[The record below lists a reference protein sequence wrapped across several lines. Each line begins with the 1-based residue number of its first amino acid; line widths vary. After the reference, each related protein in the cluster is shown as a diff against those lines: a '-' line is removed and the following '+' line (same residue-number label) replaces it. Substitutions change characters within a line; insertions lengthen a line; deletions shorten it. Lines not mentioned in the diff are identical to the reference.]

1 MCLQPKHASSGG
13 CINAGLVPPDGFIP
27 AAMHLT
33 VMTPAQRN
41 RKLVADLPAK
51 RRRLGKA
58 QIVSIGGP
66 TTADQTRLLSDRFDV
81 LSVANPPR
89 RRQGKNS
96 LVNGHRPISTAAP
109 PCPQFGFRRIGTL
122 CRKGREP

>member
-13 CINAGLVPPDGFIP
+13 CINAALVPPDGFIP

-33 VMTPAQRN
+33 VMSPAQRN

-58 QIVSIGGP
+58 QMVSIGGP
-66 TTADQTRLLSDRFDV
+66 TTTDQTWLLGDGLNV
-81 LSVANPPR
+81 LPIANATR
-89 RRQGKNS
+89 RW
-96 LVNGHRPISTAAP
+96 
-109 PCPQFGFRRIGTL
+109 
-122 CRKGREP
+122 

>member
-13 CINAGLVPPDGFIP
+13 RINAGFVPPDGFIP

-33 VMTPAQRN
+33 VMSPAQRN

-58 QIVSIGGP
+58 QMVSIGGP
-66 TTADQTRLLSDRFDV
+66 TTTDQTRLLSDGFNV
-81 LSVANPPR
+81 LPIANATR
-89 RRQGKNS
+89 RR
-96 LVNGHRPISTAAP
+96 
-109 PCPQFGFRRIGTL
+109 
-122 CRKGREP
+122 